1 MFKRVSQTANRF
13 WIYTREAV
21 FYWSDMMPE
30 ALPNIS
36 GRTLSVWMRRD
47 AAGPF
52 DNAAQ
57 MRNIF

>member
-1 MFKRVSQTANRF
+1 M
-13 WIYTREAV
+13 REAV